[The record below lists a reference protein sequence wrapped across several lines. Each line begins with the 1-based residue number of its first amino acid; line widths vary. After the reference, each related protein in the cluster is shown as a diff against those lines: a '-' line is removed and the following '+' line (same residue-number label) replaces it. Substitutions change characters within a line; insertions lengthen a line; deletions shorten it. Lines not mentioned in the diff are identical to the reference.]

1 MMSTGCRGR
10 PTLKVTEWA
19 TLDDTVGNTLG
30 VALGNAVGD
39 TLGVAQGWLEY
50 SIACRNLA
58 L

>member
-39 TLGVAQGWLEY
+39 TLGVAQG
-50 SIACRNLA
+50 
-58 L
+58 